1 MVRQWVRAVYGI
13 IHSFRDSP
21 GRHRVPGVN
30 VGENIDVCPVS
41 LLGSVRTRTNVLPA
55 TTVS

>member
-1 MVRQWVRAVYGI
+1 MVRAVYGI